1 MLKFV
6 NKKGQK
12 VLEVKD
18 SGDIT
23 FVAEELKVKGLTETV
38 ESKEE
43 KAQEE
48 E

>member
-38 ESKEE
+38 EPKE
-43 KAQEE
+43 QEE